1 MRLQGGEVLLFPKIL
16 VRPKPIWKFQKI
28 SNSSVGGS
36 LWKSLVESSDV
47 SLRAKTR
54 RSNWKLPR
62 LQRTENF
69 KSVKNSP
76 GAAALDAVSWRLT
89 YSSGC
94 DRLTTTWMTSWFEV
108 QSFPTTCK
116 FGQWGVHSLLI
127 GLLLDPYIDGCT
139 GDNCDHGDNDDNDD
153 DEKMTLMMKKNLC
166 AKQNCSR
173 DCSI

>member
-1 MRLQGGEVLLFPKIL
+1 MFRAARAAKHVFLYCFQEYRDFLNKYCSHQVRLQGGEVLLLPKIL

-28 SNSSVGGS
+28 SNSAVGGS

-62 LQRTENF
+62 LQGTENF

-116 FGQWGVHSLLI
+116 LGQS
-127 GLLLDPYIDGCT
+127 
-139 GDNCDHGDNDDNDD
+139 NA
-153 DEKMTLMMKKNLC
+153 MR
-166 AKQNCSR
+166 CSFIV
-173 DCSI
+173 DWTILWPIHWWLYCW